1 MNIFK
6 RKNKKPQISFT
17 DDFVGQ
23 LHLGP
28 SQKPTK
34 IDYTYNRELN
44 KLQVFV
50 DGELVE
56 FL

>member
-1 MNIFK
+1 MKLF
-6 RKNKKPQISFT
+6 RKKSKIAFT

-23 LHLGP
+23 LSIGP
-28 SQKPTK
+28 SQKPTR
-34 IDYTYNRELN
+34 IDYTYNRETN

-50 DGELVE
+50 DGELVK